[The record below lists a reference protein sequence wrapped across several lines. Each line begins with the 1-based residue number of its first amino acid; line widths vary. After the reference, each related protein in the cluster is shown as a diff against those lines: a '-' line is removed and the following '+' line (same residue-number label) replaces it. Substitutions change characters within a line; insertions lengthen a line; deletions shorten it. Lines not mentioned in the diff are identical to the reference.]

1 MMKRPHARARPERR
15 LPDVHVRRTHR
26 LSHDVGARDGT
37 THATRRRAST
47 QSDAPRRFFNMSFEK
62 IPTIRLSDGVFVNAE
77 ALRRARYGFVYLDPY
92 PDALL
97 RETMR
102 EAFARAKEFFARDI
116 DEKMKCATTNGRG
129 YTREGAETLDV
140 EASSSG
146 DAKEGFYVAPDGVP
160 WPDDFDEFRAAI
172 IDYYDYVR
180 SIATALLPTFAFALG
195 LEYDY
200 FEEDFDISHACVL
213 RLLRYPPTPSK
224 VDEGKFACGAHTDYG
239 LFTLL
244 ATDSVPGLQVFDSET
259 NEWIFVRPPRED
271 MFVLNVGDLMQFWSD
286 GMFKS
291 TKHRVVMDGDRT
303 RYSMPFFVEPN
314 HECII
319 SPINS
324 VRTPGTRATTFG
336 EYLAAKYRET
346 YA

>member
-1 MMKRPHARARPERR
+1 
-15 LPDVHVRRTHR
+15 
-26 LSHDVGARDGT
+26 
-37 THATRRRAST
+37 
-47 QSDAPRRFFNMSFEK
+47 MSFEK
-62 IPTIRLSDGVFVNAE
+62 IPTIRLSDGVFKNAE

-92 PDALL
+92 PSALL

-102 EAFARAKEFFARDI
+102 EAFARAEEFFARDI
-116 DEKMKCATTNGRG
+116 DEKMKCATKSGRG

-140 EASSSG
+140 ESSTSG
-146 DAKEGFYVAPDGVP
+146 DAKEGFYVGPDGAP
-160 WPDDFDEFRAAI
+160 WPDDFDEFRAAVE
-172 IDYYDYVR
+172 DYYDYAHR
-180 SIATALLPTFAFALG
+180 IARALLPTFAFALG

-200 FEEDFDISHACVL
+200 FDEDFGFSHACVL
-213 RLLRYPPTPSK
+213 RLLRYAPTPSK

-259 NEWIFVRPPRED
+259 NEWIPVRPPRED

-286 GMFKS
+286 GAFKS
-291 TKHRVVMDGDRT
+291 TKHRVVMDGDRE
-303 RYSMPFFVEPN
+303 RYSMAFFVEPN
-314 HECII
+314 HACII
-319 SPINS
+319 TPINS
-324 VRTPGTRATTFG
+324 ALTRATTFG

>member
-15 LPDVHVRRTHR
+15 LPDVHVRRARR
-26 LSHDVGARDGT
+26 LSHDVGARDGA

-62 IPTIRLSDGVFVNAE
+62 IPTIRLSDGVFENAE

-92 PDALL
+92 PSALL

-102 EAFARAKEFFARDI
+102 EAFARAEEFFARDI
-116 DEKMKCATTNGRG
+116 DEKMKCATKSGRG

-140 EASSSG
+140 ESSTSG
-146 DAKEGFYVAPDGVP
+146 DAKEGFYVGPDGAP
-160 WPDDFDEFRAAI
+160 WPDDFDEFRAAVK
-172 IDYYDYVR
+172 DYYGYAHE
-180 SIATALLPTFAFALG
+180 IARALLRTFAFALG
-195 LEYDY
+195 HEYDY
-200 FEEDFDISHACVL
+200 FDEDFGVSHACVL
-213 RLLRYPPTPSK
+213 RLLRYAPTPSK

-259 NEWIFVRPPRED
+259 NEWIPVRPPRED

-286 GMFKS
+286 GAFKS
-291 TKHRVVMDGDRT
+291 TKHRVVMDGDRE
-303 RYSMPFFVEPN
+303 RYSMAFFVEPN
-314 HECII
+314 HACVITPS
-319 SPINS
+319 SP
-324 VRTPGTRATTFG
+324 TRATTFG

>member
-15 LPDVHVRRTHR
+15 LPDVHVRRARR
-26 LSHDVGARDGT
+26 LSHDVGARAGAP
-37 THATRRRAST
+37 HATRRRAST

-62 IPTIRLSDGVFVNAE
+62 IPTIRLSDGVHVNAE

-259 NEWIFVRPPRED
+259 NEWIPVRPPRDD

-286 GMFKS
+286 GAFKS
-291 TKHRVVMDGDRT
+291 TKHRVVMDGDRE
-303 RYSMPFFVEPN
+303 RYSMAFFVEPN
-314 HECII
+314 HACVITPN
-319 SPINS
+319 SP
-324 VRTPGTRATTFG
+324 TRATTFG

>member
-1 MMKRPHARARPERR
+1 MKRPHARARPERR
-15 LPDVHVRRTHR
+15 LPDVHVRRARR
-26 LSHDVGARDGT
+26 LSHDVGARDGA
-37 THATRRRAST
+37 THATRGRAST

-62 IPTIRLSDGVFVNAE
+62 IPTIRLSDGVFENAE

-92 PDALL
+92 PSALF

-102 EAFARAKEFFARDI
+102 EAFARAEEFFARDI
-116 DEKMKCATTNGRG
+116 DEKMKCATKSGRG

-140 EASSSG
+140 ESSTSG
-146 DAKEGFYVAPDGVP
+146 DAKEGFYVGPDGAP
-160 WPDDFDEFRAAI
+160 WPDDFDEFRAAVE
-172 IDYYDYVR
+172 DYYGYAHE
-180 SIATALLPTFAFALG
+180 IARALLRTFAFALG
-195 LEYDY
+195 HEYDY
-200 FEEDFDISHACVL
+200 FDEDFGVSHACVL
-213 RLLRYPPTPSK
+213 RLLRYAPTPSK

-259 NEWIFVRPPRED
+259 NEWIPVRPPRED

-286 GMFKS
+286 GAFKS
-291 TKHRVVMDGDRT
+291 TKHRVVMDGDRE
-303 RYSMPFFVEPN
+303 RYSMAFFVEPN
-314 HECII
+314 HACVITPS
-319 SPINS
+319 SP
-324 VRTPGTRATTFG
+324 TRATTFG

>member
-1 MMKRPHARARPERR
+1 
-15 LPDVHVRRTHR
+15 
-26 LSHDVGARDGT
+26 
-37 THATRRRAST
+37 
-47 QSDAPRRFFNMSFEK
+47 MSFEK
-62 IPTIRLSDGVFVNAE
+62 IPTIRLSDGVFKNAE

-92 PDALL
+92 PSALL

-102 EAFARAKEFFARDI
+102 EAFARAEEFFARDI
-116 DEKMKCATTNGRG
+116 DEKMKCATKSGRG

-140 EASSSG
+140 ESSTSV
-146 DAKEGFYVAPDGVP
+146 DAKEGFYVGPDGAP
-160 WPDDFDEFRAAI
+160 WPDDFDEFRAAVE
-172 IDYYDYVR
+172 DYYDYAHR
-180 SIATALLPTFAFALG
+180 IARALLPTFAFALG

-200 FEEDFDISHACVL
+200 FDEDFGFSHACVL
-213 RLLRYPPTPSK
+213 RLLRYAPTPSK

-259 NEWIFVRPPRED
+259 NEWIPVRPPRED

-286 GMFKS
+286 GAFKS
-291 TKHRVVMDGDRT
+291 TKHRVVMDGDRE
-303 RYSMPFFVEPN
+303 RYSMAFFVEPN
-314 HECII
+314 HACII
-319 SPINS
+319 TPVNS
-324 VRTPGTRATTFG
+324 ALTRATTFG

>member
-15 LPDVHVRRTHR
+15 LPDVHVRRARR
-26 LSHDVGARDGT
+26 LSHDVGARDGA
-37 THATRRRAST
+37 THATRGRAST

-62 IPTIRLSDGVFVNAE
+62 IPTIRLSDGVFENAE

-92 PDALL
+92 PSALL

-102 EAFARAKEFFARDI
+102 EAFARAEEFFARDI
-116 DEKMKCATTNGRG
+116 DEKMKCATKSGRG

-140 EASSSG
+140 ESSTSG
-146 DAKEGFYVAPDGVP
+146 DAKEGFYVGPDGAP
-160 WPDDFDEFRAAI
+160 WPDDFDEFRAAVE
-172 IDYYDYVR
+172 DYYGYAHE
-180 SIATALLPTFAFALG
+180 IARALLRTFAFALG
-195 LEYDY
+195 HEYDY
-200 FEEDFDISHACVL
+200 FDEDFGVSHACVL
-213 RLLRYPPTPSK
+213 RLLRYAPTPSK

-259 NEWIFVRPPRED
+259 NEWIPVRPPRED

-286 GMFKS
+286 GAFKS
-291 TKHRVVMDGDRT
+291 TKHRVVVDGDRE
-303 RYSMPFFVEPN
+303 RYSMAFFVEPN
-314 HECII
+314 HACII
-319 SPINS
+319 TPIDS
-324 VRTPGTRATTFG
+324 ALTRATTFG

>member
-15 LPDVHVRRTHR
+15 LPDVHVRRARR
-26 LSHDVGARDGT
+26 LSHDVGARDGA

-62 IPTIRLSDGVFVNAE
+62 IPTIRLSDGVFENAE

-92 PDALL
+92 PSALL

-102 EAFARAKEFFARDI
+102 EAFARAEEFFARDI
-116 DEKMKCATTNGRG
+116 DEKMKCATTSGRG

-140 EASSSG
+140 ESSTSG
-146 DAKEGFYVAPDGVP
+146 DAKEGFYVGPDGAP
-160 WPDDFDEFRAAI
+160 WPDDFDEFRAAVE
-172 IDYYDYVR
+172 DYYDYAHR
-180 SIATALLPTFAFALG
+180 IARALLPTFAFALG

-200 FEEDFDISHACVL
+200 FDEDFGFSHACVL
-213 RLLRYPPTPSK
+213 RLLRYAPTPSK

-259 NEWIFVRPPRED
+259 NEWIPVRPPRED

-286 GMFKS
+286 GAFKS
-291 TKHRVVMDGDRT
+291 TKHRVVVDGDRE
-303 RYSMPFFVEPN
+303 RYSMAFFVEPN
-314 HECII
+314 HACII
-319 SPINS
+319 TPINS
-324 VRTPGTRATTFG
+324 ALTRATTFG